1 MTYSAHA
8 GDVLQ
13 WYFSAPAGQAFGF
26 VAGSPAAVGLVMAD
40 TAVKAGDVEFLRFMD
55 ADHYTSHTNEVIV
68 AFTGD
73 ASAVESAVRS
83 ARTIGLDLLRKLG
96 SEAKPVGVPYL
107 D

>member
-1 MTYSAHA
+1 
-8 GDVLQ
+8 
-13 WYFSAPAGQAFGF
+13 
-26 VAGSPAAVGLVMAD
+26 
-40 TAVKAGDVEFLRFMD
+40 MD

>member
-1 MTYSAHA
+1 M
-8 GDVLQ
+8 
-13 WYFSAPAGQAFGF
+13 W
-26 VAGSPAAVGLVMAD
+26 
-40 TAVKAGDVEFLRFMD
+40 EFLRFMD

-107 D
+107 INKQLFFCLGSQQVNNKQLSCSTETRELFSLCGRSSGCSFCSVLI